1 MYSISQNLRTTRKEK
16 GLTQNQLSEAS
27 GISRTTITEIESGAH
42 PNTTIFVLCQL
53 CRALEVTPN
62 DLIPKEMYQ

>member
-1 MYSISQNLRTTRKEK
+1 MKSISQNLRKIRIDR
-16 GLTQNQLSEAS
+16 GLTQNRLSEAS
-27 GISRTTITEIESGAH
+27 GIGRTTITEIENGTH

-53 CRALEVTPN
+53 CKALRVTPN